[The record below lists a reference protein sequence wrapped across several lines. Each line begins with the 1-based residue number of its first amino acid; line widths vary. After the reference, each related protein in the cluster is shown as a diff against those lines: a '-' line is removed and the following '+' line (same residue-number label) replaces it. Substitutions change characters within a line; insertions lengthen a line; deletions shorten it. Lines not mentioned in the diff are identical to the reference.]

1 MLIKFEPSAKD
12 LQEVVNQFRPGSVEL
27 YFRKEEFY
35 IRFTD
40 EWLVKNNLDNSGG
53 SLLYYMALAIDNPPV
68 YEGDLNADHLVTS
81 YYRIHHPDISVDEY
95 YSDGYKYEYGVADSP
110 KQLLEDYTVQMDFIN
125 SKEKYI
131 CYFTWIKKE
140 DQPPSGGW
148 QWRKW
153 GEYIGKQK
161 PRHEYLYNEPDID
174 AVIVFH
180 FLRINDG
187 INNE

>member
-53 SLLYYMALAIDNPPV
+53 LLYYMALAIDNPPV

-81 YYRIHHPDISVDEY
+81 YYRIHHPDISVDKY
-95 YSDGYKYEYGVADSP
+95 YSDGYKE
-110 KQLLEDYTVQMDFIN
+110 
-125 SKEKYI
+125 
-131 CYFTWIKKE
+131 
-140 DQPPSGGW
+140 
-148 QWRKW
+148 
-153 GEYIGKQK
+153 GEG
-161 PRHEYLYNEPDID
+161 N
-174 AVIVFH
+174 
-180 FLRINDG
+180 
-187 INNE
+187 

>member
-1 MLIKFEPSAKD
+1 VLIKFEPSAKD

-40 EWLVKNNLDNSGG
+40 VVKNNLDNSGG

-81 YYRIHHPDISVDEY
+81 YYRIHHPDIKVGKY
-95 YSDGYKYEYGVADSP
+95 YSDGYMYDYGVADSP
-110 KQLLEDYTVQMDFIN
+110 EQLLEDYTVQMDFVN

-131 CYFTWIKKE
+131 CLYTWIRKE
-140 DQPPSGGW
+140 DQPSEGGW
-148 QWRKW
+148 RWCKW

-161 PRHEYLYNEPDID
+161 RQRDYLYDEPNID

-180 FLRINDG
+180 FLRISEG
-187 INNE
+187 E